1 MRILLVQ
8 DDLDYLSDHIAEIE
22 KEYIVDV
29 AYTASDGCY
38 MSEVNDYDVIVVD
51 GCLPNDEGT
60 NLCKNIRDA
69 NISSPIL
76 YLADQENSNKRVDY
90 FHNGANACIKK
101 STTTKELSA
110 QIKAL
115 ARLRHKYSGSNSIK
129 LSEGNLS
136 VDLNLQTVMHYDK
149 EIPLR
154 RKEFGI
160 LEYLLLNKGRVVSKE
175 ELLDHIWEDGILVK
189 SNSLEVHVRNLRL
202 KLEKPFSLKLI
213 NTVRGFGYKI
223 I

>member
-51 GCLPNDEGT
+51 SYLPDNDGHYF
-60 NLCKNIRDA
+60 CKVIREA
-69 NISSPIL
+69 NVASPIL
-76 YLADQENSNKRVDY
+76 YLSNKENSVDRASCLKD
-90 FHNGANACIKK
+90 GANVCLSKAA
-101 STTTKELSA
+101 STQELSA

-115 ARLRHKYSGSNSIK
+115 VRLRHKYAGSNSIK
-129 LSEGNLS
+129 LADGMLSIDLSSQIVKHNNL
-136 VDLNLQTVMHYDK
+136 

-154 RKEFGI
+154 KKEFGI
-160 LEYLLLNKGRVVSKE
+160 LEYLLLNRGRIVSKE

-189 SNSLEVHVRNLRL
+189 SNSLEVHVRNIRQ
-202 KLEKPFSLKLI
+202 KLEKPFCLNVI
-213 NTVRGFGYKI
+213 NTIRGFGYKI
-223 I
+223 N